1 MKYAFP
7 AWGDPRA
14 RVLAAWTDVYK
25 RQGRLLV
32 DGWFGPYADE
42 PTIASVAVR
51 DWQRPVESEHAA
63 NVAREFVAADR

>member
-1 MKYAFP
+1 MSERQRIAF
-7 AWGDPRA
+7 
-14 RVLAAWTDVYK
+14 LAGCLFVIGMHLKTA
-25 RQGRLLV
+25 GRLLV